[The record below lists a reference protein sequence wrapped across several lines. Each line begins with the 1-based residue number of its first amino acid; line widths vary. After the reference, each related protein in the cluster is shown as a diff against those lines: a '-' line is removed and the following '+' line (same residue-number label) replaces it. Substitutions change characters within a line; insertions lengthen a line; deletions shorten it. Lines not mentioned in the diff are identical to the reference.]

1 MSKRYRGRGLFVRIN
16 CSTNPAFLNV
26 AEERQHSRLCWSS
39 FGQGCELEPPVRRM
53 IIALA
58 IGALSGQTLAADL
71 PRPVPPGASVAF
83 IPSPPVFTWSGIY
96 VGCNGG
102 YSVGMTTLSV
112 GGLSAAGFST
122 NGAVADSTIGGDY
135 QSGAFV
141 FCAEGDFDSDD
152 IKGNPSACV
161 GCQVSSHWLAT
172 GRVRVGAAASGDLH
186 VIRQDS
192 CGNNCILACISGE
205 TLASVTCRNG
215 TVSMSKE
222 GDTESA
228 SCSNGSG
235 PALHSVC
242 PSE

>member
-1 MSKRYRGRGLFVRIN
+1 MLWQSERFLGRLSRPIFHERVGGLH
-16 CSTNPAFLNV
+16 P
-26 AEERQHSRLCWSS
+26 
-39 FGQGCELEPPVRRM
+39 
-53 IIALA
+53 
-58 IGALSGQTLAADL
+58 LAA
-71 PRPVPPGASVAF
+71 R
-83 IPSPPVFTWSGIY
+83 FTWSGIY
-96 VGCNGG
+96 VGCNGR

-112 GGLSAAGFST
+112 GGLSAAGLST
-122 NGAVADSTIGGDY
+122 NGAVAGSTIGGDY

-172 GRVRVGAAASGDLH
+172 GRVRVGAAASGGLH

-235 PALHSVC
+235 PALYSVC